1 MQLSGVVPSVLAS
14 NPLPQGRQADGLAAK
29 KKREKTMASL
39 SPGAQEAMAGVTTI
53 MNAKLEALTYAVNC
67 TIRRLTTRQSP

>member
-1 MQLSGVVPSVLAS
+1 MGCRKL
-14 NPLPQGRQADGLAAK
+14 D
-29 KKREKTMASL
+29 KTMASSL

-67 TIRRLTTRQSP
+67 TIRPR

>member
-1 MQLSGVVPSVLAS
+1 VP
-14 NPLPQGRQADGLAAK
+14 NPLLQLAKQWLKAK
-29 KKREKTMASL
+29 AKLGKTMASL

-67 TIRRLTTRQSP
+67 TIRRR